1 MYIACVGVYI
11 MNTGKKY
18 FMCDVH
24 DTFVGVRANLHTFC
38 ALNADPND
46 QLLI

>member
-1 MYIACVGVYI
+1 MYILVRRRKDVFLWV
-11 MNTGKKY
+11 TFHGKEY
-18 FMCDVH
+18 
-24 DTFVGVRANLHTFC
+24 FVGVRANLHTFC